1 MNKVQV
7 VIEVGEKTYEDIMY
21 DYEHK
26 PQNLTFLDK
35 VIVNGTPL
43 PKGHGRLIDENQL
56 IKEIRDDIVG
66 NFDNLEYWL
75 SAADTI
81 VEADKAESEE

>member
-1 MNKVQV
+1 MNKKQI
-7 VIEVGEKTYEDIMY
+7 VIEVGEKTYEDIMC
-21 DYEHK
+21 DL
-26 PQNLTFLDK
+26 PQNLTFWER

-56 IKEIRDDIVG
+56 IEEIRDDIVG

-75 SAADTI
+75 SAADTVI
-81 VEADKAESEE
+81 EADQAER